1 MEREDL
7 RQASEQ
13 HYQYVRSIDPHPVL
27 QPRVIPIPMQ
37 QIPTGMYYYQ
47 DPREGYFTNA
57 YSRDLGGQPE
67 PVRGRDHSRDANYNR
82 ADSRDRK
89 DPRDGHDQGRDRG
102 SNRRENDRSRADS
115 RDRKDPRDDHDRG
128 RRRDRRSRST
138 SNLMKFD

>member
-1 MEREDL
+1 
-7 RQASEQ
+7 
-13 HYQYVRSIDPHPVL
+13 
-27 QPRVIPIPMQ
+27 MQ

-47 DPREGYFTNA
+47 DPREGYFTST

-89 DPRDGHDQGRDRG
+89 DPRDGHDQGREQGR
-102 SNRRENDRSRADS
+102 NDRRDDGRARADS
-115 RDRKDPRDDHDRG
+115 RDRKDPRDGRDRDRG
-128 RRRDRRSRST
+128 RQRDRRSRST